1 MAVTPPRTVT
11 PPNQTRFAGDVS
23 YRNRSF
29 APTMRAR
36 GRHSATDY
44 PRVNSASPEVINSLI
59 SSLDAISRDTK
70 EHFENI
76 PDLDGAGSPSPSLP
90 VQDQSTRGR
99 GVAKPAPAQ
108 EAGFGVEYGA
118 SGNGQTIELPY
129 IDDAAEP
136 PVVRTSKPPSGFS
149 LLTAPGLSKQSSV
162 GSFKNY
168 LRSTKSS
175 NSLRT
180 KQKEKRTS
188 SDNYALN
195 VDAVSSPLGSRESSV
210 SRQGKAGHKGLRFMS
225 SKEGLRAKDTDRKR
239 LSPGSPVAERDELQ
253 SHDSGL
259 ATVPQVRTPSPKQPI
274 LAETTIQEESTSP
287 SQPQSQPPESI
298 MEKESPIKAGKRK
311 MERVEPTS
319 PATTNGHT
327 LIPERGS
334 SLRHPHSPR
343 NSKIEARRS
352 SRRSSLQQPKQ
363 SNPSSESSTQSPN
376 KEKPPPNETEEEK
389 VTRRIRELKAQK
401 ERRMRESGPA
411 SPASQK
417 TSKSQF
423 ISRKPIDTKDTATNS
438 KFLVDPEAREKQS
451 NVKAR
456 KMLGI
461 PITPPQSPDRGSEL
475 KSSRPAPPPVQ
486 LNYTAADALAEFYE
500 PDSPGFLAEYNKA
513 LDLLL
518 GKSNPST
525 RPGSESGPNRRPHAK
540 ADIVTPPERNSSKRN
555 RHRWSQTE
563 SSIRSHDKGLRNSV
577 RDDLLTV
584 RKASMENTA
593 GEGRPSSIDSIDMGV
608 DDFLRS
614 PRLSQKATD
623 PQSGRVIMFS
633 EVGDPKGYAVF
644 CCVGMGLTRFV
655 TAFYDELA
663 TTLKLRLIT
672 PDRPGIGGSEPCP
685 EREGTP
691 LGWPDDVLAICQVL
705 RINKFSLLAHSAGAI
720 YALATA
726 LRLPQHIRGRVHLLA
741 PWIPPSQMSAI
752 GLTTNIPP
760 SGALPR
766 SQRFLRVLPTTF
778 LKAANSS
785 LMRATSSSV
794 SPNSSPRNPRK
805 SADRS
810 RELSGAGGHG
820 AIPPPAMPARRES
833 LGLMDRI
840 IPDPA
845 SVTDLPRG
853 NARGDSNGFGSS
865 SSSARRRSSQ
875 QQAHPPQHDRSSIS
889 AAALFAEKERK
900 QAFDNRLTMAIWELA
915 TTHANPA
922 VDLLVCLERTRN
934 IGFRYVDITRSVVIH
949 HGSQDTRVPVENV
962 RWLGST
968 MRKCEVR
975 ILEQEGHGLMA
986 SAVVMGNVLMEIA
999 KEWDEWT
1006 RAAKGARGERR
1017 RD

>member
-1 MAVTPPRTVT
+1 
-11 PPNQTRFAGDVS
+11 
-23 YRNRSF
+23 
-29 APTMRAR
+29 MRAR
-36 GRHSATDY
+36 GRYSATDY

-76 PDLDGAGSPSPSLP
+76 PDLNGACSSPSSLP
-90 VQDQSTRGR
+90 VQDQSTRDR
-99 GVAKPAPAQ
+99 GVTKPAPAQ
-108 EAGFGVEYGA
+108 EAGFGVEYGTF
-118 SGNGQTIELPY
+118 GNGQTIELPY

-149 LLTAPGLSKQSSV
+149 SLTAPGLSKQSSV

-175 NSLRT
+175 NSLRA

-195 VDAVSSPLGSRESSV
+195 VDATSSPLGSRESSV
-210 SRQGKAGHKGLRFMS
+210 SRQGKASHKGLRFMT
-225 SKEGLRAKDTDRKR
+225 SKERLRAKDTDRKR
-239 LSPGSPVAERDELQ
+239 LSPGSPVAERDELE
-253 SHDSGL
+253 SHDSEL
-259 ATVPQVRTPSPKQPI
+259 ATVQPQVRTPSPKQPI

-287 SQPQSQPPESI
+287 SPSQSQPPEST

-363 SNPSSESSTQSPN
+363 SNLSSESTTQSAN

-401 ERRMRESGPA
+401 ERRMRESVPA

-417 TSKSQF
+417 TSKSQS
-423 ISRKPIDTKDTATNS
+423 ISRKPVSTNDTATNS
-438 KFLVDPEAREKQS
+438 KFLVDPEIREKQS

-461 PITPPQSPDRGSEL
+461 PITPPQSPDRGTEH
-475 KSSRPAPPPVQ
+475 KSGRPAPAPAPLQ
-486 LNYTAADALAEFYE
+486 PSYTAADALAEFYE

-525 RPGSESGPNRRPHAK
+525 RPGSESSPSRRPHTK

-555 RHRWSQTE
+555 QHRWSQTD
-563 SSIRSHDKGLRNSV
+563 SFIRSHDRGLRNGV
-577 RDDLLTV
+577 RDDLMTV
-584 RKASMENTA
+584 RKASMEYMA

-672 PDRPGIGGSEPCP
+672 PDRPGIGGSEPYP

-691 LGWPDDVLAICQVL
+691 LGWP
-705 RINKFSLLAHSAGAI
+705 
-720 YALATA
+720 
-726 LRLPQHIRGRVHLLA
+726 
-741 PWIPPSQMSAI
+741 
-752 GLTTNIPP
+752 
-760 SGALPR
+760 
-766 SQRFLRVLPTTF
+766 
-778 LKAANSS
+778 
-785 LMRATSSSV
+785 
-794 SPNSSPRNPRK
+794 
-805 SADRS
+805 
-810 RELSGAGGHG
+810 
-820 AIPPPAMPARRES
+820 
-833 LGLMDRI
+833 
-840 IPDPA
+840 
-845 SVTDLPRG
+845 
-853 NARGDSNGFGSS
+853 
-865 SSSARRRSSQ
+865 
-875 QQAHPPQHDRSSIS
+875 
-889 AAALFAEKERK
+889 
-900 QAFDNRLTMAIWELA
+900 
-915 TTHANPA
+915 
-922 VDLLVCLERTRN
+922 
-934 IGFRYVDITRSVVIH
+934 
-949 HGSQDTRVPVENV
+949 
-962 RWLGST
+962 
-968 MRKCEVR
+968 
-975 ILEQEGHGLMA
+975 
-986 SAVVMGNVLMEIA
+986 
-999 KEWDEWT
+999 
-1006 RAAKGARGERR
+1006 
-1017 RD
+1017 